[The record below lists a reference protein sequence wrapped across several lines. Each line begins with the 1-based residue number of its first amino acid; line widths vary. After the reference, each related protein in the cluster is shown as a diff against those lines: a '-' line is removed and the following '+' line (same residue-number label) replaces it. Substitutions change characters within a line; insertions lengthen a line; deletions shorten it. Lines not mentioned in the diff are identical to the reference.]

1 MFGNYGEQ
9 HSRRGFGLGSAL
21 IPTGLSSISSPA
33 QLRLAPPKIDSGAT
47 PIVAEI
53 KEADEAAIKKA
64 KDPVEEIDL
73 GDAVDKLR
81 AGAGI

>member
-1 MFGNYGEQ
+1 M
-9 HSRRGFGLGSAL
+9 
-21 IPTGLSSISSPA
+21 
-33 QLRLAPPKIDSGAT
+33 
-47 PIVAEI
+47 AEI

-81 AGAGI
+81 AGVSV